1 MAISP
6 NTKKYRTSNKMRKQE
21 YIAIERTRQN
31 YQKRPKQNKDNNLP
45 GKKFKIMVIKILTE
59 LERIMEEY
67 SENFKKTKD
76 KKRTN
81 ES

>member
-1 MAISP
+1 
-6 NTKKYRTSNKMRKQE
+6 
-21 YIAIERTRQN
+21 
-31 YQKRPKQNKDNNLP
+31 
-45 GKKFKIMVIKILTE
+45 MVIEILTE

>member
-1 MAISP
+1 
-6 NTKKYRTSNKMRKQE
+6 
-21 YIAIERTRQN
+21 
-31 YQKRPKQNKDNNLP
+31 
-45 GKKFKIMVIKILTE
+45 MVIKILTE